1 MRDDCV
7 LKQLVSQQRYKR
19 QSGSARG
26 TPSASD
32 QVSSAS
38 LRLTVAVGPSGI
50 QAFDEGQGL
59 AEEVDH

>member
-1 MRDDCV
+1 M
-7 LKQLVSQQRYKR
+7 LKQLVSQQPYER
-19 QSGSARG
+19 QSGSAWG

-38 LRLTVAVGPSGI
+38 LTVAGGPSGI
-50 QAFDEGQGL
+50 QAFDEGWGL